1 MTDRPTLIPVGG
13 EMLSWLMY
21 GGRMD
26 SVDWR
31 IRLQMRWQSFW
42 FDRNISLQ
50 RKLRP
55 AVACQINDPVFIMG
69 LWRSGTTF
77 MHELLGACPGLIWP
91 ATWQCMNP
99 SSFNMQ
105 SPPKVSKSVI
115 RPMDDFTVN
124 TFSPQED
131 EFALLSLG
139 VPSVYRGFIDP
150 GRLSEVSQWLDPD
163 FWCGRPDD
171 WLGVWRE
178 FLDGVTVGKV
188 GRLLLKSPNHTFRIR
203 SLTHEFSQASYIWL
217 VRDPAETIFSN
228 RKMWAAM
235 FKRYSLWNWSETELD
250 EFLGKAFKYAAESL
264 EYATSALGRD
274 KLVVVDFES
283 FKKKP
288 METMEALFHRLD
300 LGEWDKIKNNI
311 ITSDAA
317 RREYRGDSY
326 PGCLISQ
333 GQIKAAE
340 NLGII
345 QRTALC
351 SHGLSAI

>member
-55 AVACQINDPVFIMG
+55 AGASQMNDPVFIMG

-105 SPPKVSKSVI
+105 SPPKVSKSAI

-139 VPSVYRGFIDP
+139 VPSVYRG
-150 GRLSEVSQWLDPD
+150 L
-163 FWCGRPDD
+163 
-171 WLGVWRE
+171 
-178 FLDGVTVGKV
+178 
-188 GRLLLKSPNHTFRIR
+188 
-203 SLTHEFSQASYIWL
+203 
-217 VRDPAETIFSN
+217 
-228 RKMWAAM
+228 
-235 FKRYSLWNWSETELD
+235 
-250 EFLGKAFKYAAESL
+250 
-264 EYATSALGRD
+264 
-274 KLVVVDFES
+274 
-283 FKKKP
+283 
-288 METMEALFHRLD
+288 
-300 LGEWDKIKNNI
+300 
-311 ITSDAA
+311 
-317 RREYRGDSY
+317 
-326 PGCLISQ
+326 
-333 GQIKAAE
+333 
-340 NLGII
+340 
-345 QRTALC
+345 
-351 SHGLSAI
+351 